1 MQRNVQ
7 VAIGLASAL
16 TLALGGAAAASGSS
30 GRSSHPTIHVI
41 EHAITDTE
49 FSASELATPGGP
61 VAEGVHPANLL
72 VFHNPLFDQA
82 NSRQVGRD
90 QGDCIRIEVSDTVR
104 SWECRWTNFL
114 QGGEI
119 MVEGP
124 FSELPNQQTALAVTG
139 GTGIFSDARG
149 QMILKGNADET
160 QFDFIFQLTSVTP
173 SADR

>member
-1 MQRNVQ
+1 MQRNVKVTIG
-7 VAIGLASAL
+7 VAAS
-16 TLALGGAAAASGSS
+16 LALAIWGGAAALGSS
-30 GRSSHPTIHVI
+30 GGSSHPTIHVI

-49 FSASELATPGGP
+49 FVQGGQTTS
-61 VAEGVHPANLL
+61 VANPANLL
-72 VFHNPLFDQA
+72 VFHNPLFDA
-82 NSRQVGRD
+82 TNSRQVGHD
-90 QGDCIRIEVSDTVR
+90 QGDCIRIVVTPTER

-124 FSELPNQQTALAVTG
+124 FSELPNEQTVLAVTG
-139 GTGIFSDARG
+139 GTGIFSNARG

-160 QFDFIFQLTSVTP
+160 QFDFIFELTSVTP